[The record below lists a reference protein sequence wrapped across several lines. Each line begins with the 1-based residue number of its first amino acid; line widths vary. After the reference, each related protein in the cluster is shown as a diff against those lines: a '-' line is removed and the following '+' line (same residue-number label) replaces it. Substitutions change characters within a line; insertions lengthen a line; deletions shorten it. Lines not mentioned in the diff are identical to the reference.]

1 MRCAGTSSTAIRA
14 KIRKLIRDEEGGS
27 PLSDTLLSMG
37 LLLALSTQPWADT
50 GCGGVLGYWH
60 EYLTF
65 VISIQGVATGLA
77 TLMWLLVAS
86 SPDRRVNPGG
96 THG

>member
-1 MRCAGTSSTAIRA
+1 
-14 KIRKLIRDEEGGS
+14 
-27 PLSDTLLSMG
+27 MG

-50 GCGGVLGYWH
+50 VAVGCSAIVRR
-60 EYLTF
+60 YLTF

-96 THG
+96 TNG